1 MSSFTT
7 YINNTTTPTK
17 SLSDAFKVSAKAD
30 AESCLIGGLTWNGD
44 INYESLGSDFKSALL
59 ALDHKMVLPEE
70 CRMTR
75 ELDADTKTILDQ
87 LFDEFTSHV
96 TSMSDINRSHA
107 FGLMFR
113 YLFYLRSVRIPGK
126 KSRLL
131 FYYLF
136 KRLYSIFPE
145 TCVELVKLIPDF
157 GYFGDLDALIE
168 EMRGCSDVVTAIE
181 NLYIRYLD
189 IDCYQIFNK
198 TLSDVSKIEA
208 QELNEHLK
216 TLSPEEI
223 RTFVGS
229 SRLSLAPKWMKREGK
244 HNSTHRDDML
254 VKIYFPN
261 GGIRDLQKSPNSAA
275 KLLAKKRINYCQM
288 VFRHVISALSQCV
301 LVGEQMMCE
310 TDDTHR
316 TWADIDHEKAPAKF
330 LTKYRKALANENLKV
345 PIDEHHHG
353 TGNRYAYNA
362 DRVQCRKNLLASLLT
377 GKLKGAAQDIDRLSK
392 IVFNHVK
399 DPLCRGCHRI
409 SPMLSSTERAVIS
422 AQWNDLVT
430 KLKTE
435 IGDIIKLAAIET
447 EDSVYQYIDPRNV
460 IPVID
465 TSGSME
471 TNQVQD
477 KAIGLGILASHLSTM
492 PGCLISFSEKPQV
505 FKLNMSGSAD
515 VFDNFLAVMQGPSG
529 LSTNIDATYD
539 IMLGL
544 LNSSNLVGFGTN
556 FAMLFLTDGQFDE
569 QVKYNDTNSRTYS
582 HESALSKFD
591 KTALGRLEAKFK
603 AAGYAMPRTVFW
615 NMNASSPGFPASSVT
630 RGVQLVSGYSQ
641 ALMLQVFTGDYEY
654 ELQDNGTLK
663 VSVDPWTAFEKA
675 ICNTGYDPVMQVVA
689 ATGEGCLVH
698 LQATDSAETSW

>member
-7 YINNTTTPTK
+7 YSNNNTTTK
-17 SLSDAFKVSAKAD
+17 SLSAAFTAAAKAD
-30 AESCLIGGLTWNGD
+30 AESSLIGGVTWNGD
-44 INYESLGSDFKSALL
+44 INFESLGSDFKSALL
-59 ALDHKMVLPEE
+59 ALDQKMVLPED
-70 CRMTR
+70 CRKSCT
-75 ELDADTKTILDQ
+75 LDASTKIILDT
-87 LFDEFTSHV
+87 LFNAFTSHV
-96 TSMSDINRSHA
+96 TSMGDVERSKA

-113 YLFYLRSVRIPGK
+113 YLFYVRSVRVAGK

-136 KRLYSIFPE
+136 KRLHAVFPK
-145 TCVELVKLIPDF
+145 TCVALVELIPDF

-168 EMRGCSDVVTAIE
+168 EMHAYPDVVAAAE
-181 NLYIRYLD
+181 NLYIKYLD
-189 IDCYQIFNK
+189 MDCRLMFSKPLNQ
-198 TLSDVSKIEA
+198 VSKVEA
-208 QELNEHLK
+208 MELNTSLK
-216 TLSPEEI
+216 TMSPEEV
-223 RTFVGS
+223 RTYVGAR
-229 SRLSLAPKWMKREGK
+229 RLSLASKWMKREGK
-244 HNSTHRDDML
+244 NNSTHRDDML
-254 VKIYFPN
+254 IQVYFPN
-261 GGIRDLQKSPNSAA
+261 GGIRDLQKSILAA
-275 KLLAKKRINYCQM
+275 QVLAKKRLNYCQM
-288 VFRHVISALSQCV
+288 VFRYVISALSQCV

-310 TDDTHR
+310 TDHTHR
-316 TWADIDHEKAPAKF
+316 TWADIDHTKAPAKF
-330 LTKYRKALANENLKV
+330 LTKYRKALANEDLNTPVAESQL
-345 PIDEHHHG
+345 E
-353 TGNRYAYNA
+353 TGNRWMHNP

-392 IVFNHVK
+392 IVFGHIRNPKERVVK
-399 DPLCRGCHRI
+399 I
-409 SPMLSSTERAVIS
+409 SPMLSPTERAVIS

-435 IGDIIKLAAIET
+435 IGDIIKLAAIEA

-505 FKLNMSGSAD
+505 FHLNMSGSAD
-515 VFDNFLAVMQGPSG
+515 VFDHFLAVMRGPTG

-556 FAMLFLTDGQFDE
+556 FAMLFLTDGQFDA
-569 QVKYNDTNSRTYS
+569 QVIYNDQSSQSYSYSR
-582 HESALSKFD
+582 ESALNKFG
-591 KTALGRLEAKFK
+591 KTALGRLEAKFA
-603 AAGYAMPRTVFW
+603 AAGYAMPRTIFW
-615 NMNASSPGFPASSVT
+615 NLNASSPGFPASGVT

-641 ALMLQVFTGDYEY
+641 ALMIQVFTGDYEY
-654 ELQDNGTLK
+654 ELQADGTVK

-698 LQATDSAETSW
+698 LRATDSAETSW